1 MMYQRSWEPGGRD
14 PVPPACSYWEL
25 STASSSRAG
34 AGCGA
39 FSSWV
44 PPGGKTKKIQCL
56 DCSPSCPAQTSTLV
70 MDHHHPA
77 LHSWIKVYSKPDT
90 STHQTQKRI
99 VLWNIYSETHIS
111 IHIYVHI
118 LFTAVRTTKPISF
131 WSEMQI
137 WCWKDQQWF
146 CERTYTY
153 LCVLKTDCKWNIM
166 VRTVQLNQISYLF
179 GNSVLV
185 FPACWKSYLCFSEQ
199 LAEQ

>member
-111 IHIYVHI
+111 IHIYMCTYCLLLWGPQNLSHFGLRCRFDVGKISSDSVREHI
-118 LFTAVRTTKPISF
+118 PI
-131 WSEMQI
+131 
-137 WCWKDQQWF
+137 
-146 CERTYTY
+146 YAY
-153 LCVLKTDCKWNIM
+153 
-166 VRTVQLNQISYLF
+166 
-179 GNSVLV
+179 
-185 FPACWKSYLCFSEQ
+185 
-199 LAEQ
+199 